1 MDKIEK
7 LRNIWENIPRSIME
21 KIDLSE
27 KEIINRYMDVF
38 HFGDYFYSK
47 GKAIEFPLS
56 GVIKGWTEGL
66 QLMNEGAIYRFI
78 IPANLAYGNQSR
90 PPHIKPGSTLVFEV
104 ELVQVK

>member
-38 HFGDYFYSK
+38 HFGD
-47 GKAIEFPLS
+47 
-56 GVIKGWTEGL
+56 
-66 QLMNEGAIYRFI
+66 QLI
-78 IPANLAYGNQSR
+78 LDV
-90 PPHIKPGSTLVFEV
+90 L
-104 ELVQVK
+104 